1 MDKSL
6 NRIVA
11 INTLSNYALIAI
23 RIIYVILITRFLY
36 RALGEDY
43 YGFWSIL
50 WAFFTY
56 VAVFNFGFGATVQK
70 FTAEHLFDTDPEKYN
85 KIISVVMFAYFAVSV
100 IILGVVGLGIFNMGV
115 WTNISNP
122 IIMYDCKLA
131 LLIFGIGMAILFP
144 LSTFVDILTGL
155 RLIYLKNIVMIILRI
170 VEIFGIYA
178 LIIAHSKFIY
188 FVIFSSIMNVGF
200 TAFLAFIVK
209 KKIPAFK
216 LLPRIDFS
224 VFKEIWNFSFFVYL
238 NSLAMLITAKTDR
251 FVLSSI
257 LGLPSVSAY
266 QIGTRLP
273 EMSQSLSSQF
283 QDNVIPV
290 ASNLAKKNDLDG
302 LKTILVNGMRFSS
315 FVSFGATALFF
326 VLTPQTL
333 KVLFGFCTPEI
344 NSICRIFLVSQF
356 VYCAVRN
363 VPYRY
368 LQVSSK
374 HKFIAMSSTIQTILT
389 ITLGIYLC
397 KKIGTIGIAWAALIP
412 NLLISV
418 VVIFPVA
425 FKKLNIGFNDLWA
438 IYAKPFIIS
447 LITGT
452 FCFGIEKLFGPDS
465 WSIYAL
471 FIAYFISGLLYL
483 GLAYLFVLS
492 KNERKYIV
500 AMILSRFLGETSK

>member
-6 NRIVA
+6 NKIVA
-11 INTLSNYALIAI
+11 INTLSNYVLIAI

-70 FTAEHLFDTDPEKYN
+70 FTAEHLFETNPEKYN
-85 KIISVVMFAYFAVSV
+85 KIISIVMFAYFGVSLV
-100 IILGVVGLGIFNMGV
+100 IMGVVALGIFNMGA

-122 IIMYDCKLA
+122 TMMSDCQYA

-155 RLIYLKNIVMIILRI
+155 RLIYLKNIVMILLRI

-178 LIIAHSKFIY
+178 LIAAHSKFIA
-188 FVIFSSIMNVGF
+188 FVVFSTVMNVGF
-200 TAFLAFIVK
+200 TAFLALIVK
-209 KKIPAFK
+209 KKIPTFK
-216 LLPRIDFS
+216 ILPKIDVG

-251 FVLSSI
+251 FILSSI

-290 ASNLAKKNDLDG
+290 ASNLAKKNDLAG
-302 LKTILVNGMRFSS
+302 LKTILVNGMRFSA
-315 FVSFGATALFF
+315 FVSFGATILFY
-326 VLTPQTL
+326 VLTPQTV
-333 KVLFGFCTPEI
+333 KVLFGFTSLEI
-344 NSICRIFLVSQF
+344 TAICRIFLISQF

-374 HKFIAMSSTIQTILT
+374 HKFIAMSSTIQAIATIA
-389 ITLGIYLC
+389 LGIWFC
-397 KKIGTIGIAWAALIP
+397 KQFGTIGIAWASLIP
-412 NLLISV
+412 NVLISV

-425 FKKLNIGFNDLWA
+425 FKKLNIGFSDLFA
-438 IYAKPFIIS
+438 IYGKPFFAA
-447 LITGT
+447 LVAGV
-452 FCFGIEKLFGPDS
+452 FCFGIEKSFGQTS
-465 WSIYAL
+465 WSIFAL
-471 FIAYFISGLLYL
+471 IIAYFLSGLVYL
-483 GLAYLFVLS
+483 GAGWVIMLS
-492 KNERKYIV
+492 RDERKYIAGV
-500 AMILSRFLGETSK
+500 LASRLFGKS